1 MTVTLL
7 TSQSAPATTDA
18 DALVTGVF
26 QGQDGPV
33 LTLSA
38 DEIDLM
44 AALTALGVTGKA
56 EELTKIPTG
65 GQLPAP
71 VIVAVGLGPEPG
83 AAADRQAYLERL
95 RRAAGAAA
103 RDLTAA
109 TPGSKGRAKR
119 VAVADADALVTGV
132 FQGQDGPV
140 LTLSTDEID
149 LMAALTALGATG
161 KAEELT
167 KIPTGG
173 RMSAPLIVA
182 VGLGPEPG
190 AAADRQAYLERL
202 RRAAGAAARDLTAAT
217 PGSKGRAKRVAVAL
231 PAGEPDEAE
240 AVALGALLGGYAFRK
255 YRTASAAPGDVE
267 LIVHTAHDDA
277 ADRARVLAGAMS
289 LVRDLVNTSPADMV
303 PADLAAAAGQ
313 AAAAHGLSVQVL
325 DENELAKEGFGGIL
339 AVGMGSVHPPR
350 LVRLEYTHPDAA
362 RTVVFAG
369 KGITFDSG
377 GLSLKPP
384 KAMETMKADM
394 SGAAAVLA
402 ALQAIAELGPAVNVV
417 GYLSLAE
424 NMPGGGAQRPSDV
437 ITIYGGKTV
446 EVLNTDAEG
455 RLVLADAL
463 ARSESDRPSL
473 LIDVATLTGAQT
485 VALGNRTA
493 GVMASDDSLAAEIAD
508 AARRAGEAMW
518 PMPLPEDLR
527 KGLDST
533 VADIAN
539 VSGDRSGGMLVAGL
553 FLREFV
559 PAGVRW
565 AHLDIAGPA
574 YNDGGPYGYVTKG
587 GTGAAVRTL
596 VQIAADVAEGKLA
609 GSPADGK

>member
-7 TSQSAPATTDA
+7 TSQSAPTATDA
-18 DALVTGVF
+18 DALITGVF
-26 QGQDGPV
+26 QGPDGPV
-33 LTLSA
+33 LALS
-38 DEIDLM
+38 
-44 AALTALGVTGKA
+44 
-56 EELTKIPTG
+56 P
-65 GQLPAP
+65 
-71 VIVAVGLGPEPG
+71 
-83 AAADRQAYLERL
+83 
-95 RRAAGAAA
+95 
-103 RDLTAA
+103 
-109 TPGSKGRAKR
+109 
-119 VAVADADALVTGV
+119 
-132 FQGQDGPV
+132 
-140 LTLSTDEID
+140 DEID

-161 KAEELT
+161 KAEEIT
-167 KIPTGG
+167 KIPTAGQL
-173 RMSAPLIVA
+173 ATPVIVA
-182 VGLGPEPG
+182 VGLGQEPG
-190 AAADRQAYLERL
+190 IEDGGPAERQAYLERL
-202 RRAAGAAARDLTAAT
+202 RRAAGAAARELTSGS
-217 PGSKGRAKRVAVAL
+217 PGRPRRIAVAL

-255 YRTASAAPGDVE
+255 YRTTAGEPGQVE
-267 LIVHTAHDDA
+267 LTVYTAHEDA
-277 ADRARVLAGAMS
+277 ARRARILADAMT
-289 LVRDLVNTSPADMV
+289 LVRDLVNTAPADMV
-303 PADLAAAAGQ
+303 PADLAAVAGQ
-313 AAAAHGLSVQVL
+313 VADAHGLGVQVL

-339 AVGMGSVHPPR
+339 AVGMGSAHPPR
-350 LVRLEYTHPDAA
+350 LVRLEYTHPDAVH
-362 RTVVFAG
+362 TVVFAG

-402 ALQAIAELGPAVNVV
+402 AVQAIAELGPAVNVI
-417 GYLSLAE
+417 GYLPLAE

-437 ITIYGGKTV
+437 ISIYGGKTV

-463 ARSESDRPSL
+463 ARSGADGPGL

-493 GVMASDDSLAAEIAD
+493 GVMASDDSLAADIAD
-508 AARRAGEAMW
+508 VARRAGEAMW

-574 YNDGGPYGYVTKG
+574 YNDGGPYGYIPKG

-609 GSPADGK
+609 DDATAGK